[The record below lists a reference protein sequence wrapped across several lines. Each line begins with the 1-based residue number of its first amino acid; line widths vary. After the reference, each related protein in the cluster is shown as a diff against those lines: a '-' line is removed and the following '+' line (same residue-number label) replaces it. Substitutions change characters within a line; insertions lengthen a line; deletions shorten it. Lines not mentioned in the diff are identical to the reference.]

1 VKKFVLVLSL
11 LFVVLACRHEPP
23 VREAKMRI
31 VVADTAAAVQAVTEA
46 AEARGGYLEAAELWR
61 EGEQLRARLTLRV
74 PPTTLTPTLAA
85 IRSVADRVDS
95 ETVKAR

>member
-1 VKKFVLVLSL
+1 MKKVALILLLVS
-11 LFVVLACRHEPP
+11 LACKHELP

-74 PPTTLTPTLAA
+74 PPARLTPTLAA
-85 IRSVADRVDS
+85 IRRVADRVDS